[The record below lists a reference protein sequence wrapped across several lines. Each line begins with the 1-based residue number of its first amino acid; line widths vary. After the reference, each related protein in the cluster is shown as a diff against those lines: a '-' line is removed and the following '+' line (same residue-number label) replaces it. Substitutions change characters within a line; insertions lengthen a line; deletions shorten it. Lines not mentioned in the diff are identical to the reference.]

1 MYALPFSK
9 SCSPSKLLFDTGDL
23 VNTSSEEHPVV
34 HLGLA
39 SIPYSL
45 EEQMQRTLHGQ
56 VQSWFDIEQQ
66 WTKEIAADISLSL
79 NSFKVKVTKAY
90 AALHNLAV
98 VEDDDDD
105 EIVDEMFVKVKT
117 REIAL
122 VVRAS
127 HSHRLDEA
135 AADSLFALI
144 KAAIDDA
151 EVLDAEP
158 WHRRSE
164 LVGRQMVWTH
174 HIQNGG
180 RKLIRPI
187 VEEAVRAW
195 GK

>member
-1 MYALPFSK
+1 
-9 SCSPSKLLFDTGDL
+9 
-23 VNTSSEEHPVV
+23 
-34 HLGLA
+34 
-39 SIPYSL
+39 
-45 EEQMQRTLHGQ
+45 MQRTLHGQ

-79 NSFKVKVTKAY
+79 NSFKVKVKRDY
-90 AALHNLAV
+90 ALQHNLAIEEEV
-98 VEDDDDD
+98 FEEAD
-105 EIVDEMFVKVKT
+105 EGVRFVKVKT

-135 AADSLFALI
+135 AADSLFEVI
-144 KAAIDDA
+144 KAAIDEEEVIDA
-151 EVLDAEP
+151 KP
-158 WHRRSE
+158 WHRQDE

-187 VEEAVRAW
+187 VEDAVRSW
-195 GK
+195 RG